1 MSEEPLLASVHRLV
15 HEYELKDDLDSA
27 WAARPLGLI
36 RDRGQTVLLLED
48 PGGEPLSRLIGPPL
62 ELGKFLRLA
71 IALSA
76 ALGRLH
82 ERGLNHKDLKP
93 ANVLVNPATDQVW
106 LTGFGIASR
115 LPREQQS
122 PEPPDFI
129 PGTPAYMAPEQTGRM
144 NRSVDHRSDLYSLGV
159 TLYEMVTGQLPFSA
173 NDPLEWVHA
182 HTAMQPIPPSG
193 LVDLPEP
200 ISDIIMKLLAKAAED
215 RYQTAAGLVVD
226 LRHCQ
231 GQWDRRRRVD
241 PFSLGA
247 NDAPD
252 RLLISERLYGRDDD
266 IRMLIST
273 FERVAESG
281 RSELVLVSGS
291 PGVGKSSVV
300 NELHKVLVPR
310 RGIFAGGKFDL
321 YKRDIPYATLSQAF
335 QGLLRKILGKTELE
349 LSVWRSSLLDALG
362 LNGQLIIDIIPEL
375 EVIIGAQPPL
385 LELSAQNAAI
395 RFRMV
400 FRRFLGVFASREH
413 PLVLFLDDLQWL
425 DIASLH
431 LLQHLITDPEVR
443 YVLLVGAYRD
453 NEITASHPLLRTI
466 TDIRK
471 AGASVQEIVLA
482 PLSHLEVGHLIE
494 DALRC
499 GPGASSDLNAFV
511 YEKTEGNPF
520 FVIQFLKELA
530 DKSLLTFDA
539 ELGTY
544 KWHIT
549 QIQRV
554 VVTNNVVHLMTE
566 KLNRLP
572 ATTTLLLKSLACLGN
587 TAQIEV
593 LARIQEQPDQVIRD
607 ALSAAVQAG
616 LLLCDGSTYTFLH
629 DRVQEAAYTLASEA
643 DRAATHLKIGRI
655 LASAGDEGAPKETIF
670 EIVNQFDRAIGLIAN
685 EAERNYVATFFLSA
699 AQQARKTTA
708 YNSALKYLRRGR
720 SLLADDSWKRQ
731 YPLTFAFE
739 LLTAECEFLTGELAN
754 AERRLEDLILHGA
767 NNLDIA
773 AAYRLKITLH
783 VVRSE
788 TDRTVEATLECLRL
802 FGIVLEP
809 DPTRQQLDA
818 AFAEIWSALN
828 EVKIEALA
836 ELPRATNPEIEAAI
850 TLLWAPA
857 ISKSEAFLG
866 IYLCHIVGFTIA
878 NGVTAASTDGLGWFG
893 NFVGHQLGLYND
905 GYRITRLARDLV
917 EKHSF
922 TAFRAKAVY
931 ALSMSELWVRPISQ
945 ALETAREAFVAGSDS
960 GDVLAACGSANAVVL
975 TRFARGDHL
984 DDVCQEAERAISYT
998 SRSGYR
1004 DVGQVLSIEQR
1015 ALLHLQGRTLSFETL
1030 DGDDFKETEFEE
1042 FLASSRNGLMSFCS
1056 WVSKGQSCYMAGR
1069 LDEASY
1075 AFEKAAPLYWV
1086 CPGHIQHFNYQMF
1099 SALTLSALLSRG
1111 LTRPEGKSRLRTLHE
1126 QLNRWA
1132 AACPS
1137 TFEGKAAL
1145 LGAEIARIEGNTR
1158 EAITLY
1164 EQAIRAAKNNGFI
1177 NDEAL
1182 SHELAARFHFDN
1194 GFNTSGDAHL
1204 RRSYDCY
1211 QRWGAHGKVRQL
1223 ESAYPSLRG
1232 NNKFA
1237 SLNSTN
1243 NRQISD
1249 VDVFAVLKATQA
1261 VSREIVIDDL
1271 VRTLLT
1277 ITVETGGADRG
1288 LLILVRDDE
1297 PHIVAEATTAD
1308 REIAITLRTRVAS
1321 ASELPESLLHYVM
1334 RTREALIVEDATL
1347 SPLFS
1352 SDVYVRVNQS
1362 KSLLC
1367 VPIVKQG
1374 AVSGVLYLENGL
1386 TAHAF
1391 TSQSLSLLEV
1401 LAAQAAISLEN
1412 TRLYSDLQERES
1424 KVRRLVDSNIIG
1436 IFIWENDGQIIDAND
1451 AFLSIV
1457 EYSRDDLASRRL
1469 SLKDLTPE
1477 EWSHISDRRMAD
1489 LKATGTAQPYEKEY
1503 MRKDGSRVP
1512 VLVGAARFEE
1522 GRDEGVGFVLDLTS
1536 SKRAEEAARESE
1548 QRYLEIQMQLAHANR
1563 VATIGELPSSIA
1575 HEINQPLSGVITNA
1589 ETALLWLQAEMPNV
1603 AQAQAALTRI
1613 VRDGRRIND
1622 VIGRIRAMIKKAP
1635 SLKDKVDINEAILE
1649 VTGLTHGEAVKNGVL
1664 IHTQLGAELPV
1675 IEGDRVQ
1682 LQQVIL
1688 NLTMNAIEA
1697 MSAVDGEPK
1706 EVLIST
1712 ANFDSDVVIIGVR
1725 DSGTGLDPANTENIF
1740 KAFYTT
1746 KTNGLGM
1753 GLSICRSIVEAHGG
1767 KLWASSGTPRGA
1779 VFQFTLP
1786 AERDRRAAF

>member
-1 MSEEPLLASVHRLV
+1 
-15 HEYELKDDLDSA
+15 
-27 WAARPLGLI
+27 
-36 RDRGQTVLLLED
+36 
-48 PGGEPLSRLIGPPL
+48 
-62 ELGKFLRLA
+62 
-71 IALSA
+71 
-76 ALGRLH
+76 
-82 ERGLNHKDLKP
+82 
-93 ANVLVNPATDQVW
+93 
-106 LTGFGIASR
+106 
-115 LPREQQS
+115 
-122 PEPPDFI
+122 
-129 PGTPAYMAPEQTGRM
+129 
-144 NRSVDHRSDLYSLGV
+144 
-159 TLYEMVTGQLPFSA
+159 
-173 NDPLEWVHA
+173 
-182 HTAMQPIPPSG
+182 
-193 LVDLPEP
+193 
-200 ISDIIMKLLAKAAED
+200 
-215 RYQTAAGLVVD
+215 
-226 LRHCQ
+226 
-231 GQWDRRRRVD
+231 
-241 PFSLGA
+241 
-247 NDAPD
+247 
-252 RLLISERLYGRDDD
+252 
-266 IRMLIST
+266 
-273 FERVAESG
+273 
-281 RSELVLVSGS
+281 
-291 PGVGKSSVV
+291 
-300 NELHKVLVPR
+300 
-310 RGIFAGGKFDL
+310 
-321 YKRDIPYATLSQAF
+321 
-335 QGLLRKILGKTELE
+335 
-349 LSVWRSSLLDALG
+349 
-362 LNGQLIIDIIPEL
+362 
-375 EVIIGAQPPL
+375 
-385 LELSAQNAAI
+385 
-395 RFRMV
+395 
-400 FRRFLGVFASREH
+400 
-413 PLVLFLDDLQWL
+413 
-425 DIASLH
+425 
-431 LLQHLITDPEVR
+431 
-443 YVLLVGAYRD
+443 
-453 NEITASHPLLRTI
+453 
-466 TDIRK
+466 
-471 AGASVQEIVLA
+471 
-482 PLSHLEVGHLIE
+482 
-494 DALRC
+494 
-499 GPGASSDLNAFV
+499 
-511 YEKTEGNPF
+511 
-520 FVIQFLKELA
+520 
-530 DKSLLTFDA
+530 
-539 ELGTY
+539 
-544 KWHIT
+544 
-549 QIQRV
+549 
-554 VVTNNVVHLMTE
+554 
-566 KLNRLP
+566 
-572 ATTTLLLKSLACLGN
+572 
-587 TAQIEV
+587 
-593 LARIQEQPDQVIRD
+593 
-607 ALSAAVQAG
+607 
-616 LLLCDGSTYTFLH
+616 
-629 DRVQEAAYTLASEA
+629 
-643 DRAATHLKIGRI
+643 
-655 LASAGDEGAPKETIF
+655 
-670 EIVNQFDRAIGLIAN
+670 
-685 EAERNYVATFFLSA
+685 
-699 AQQARKTTA
+699 
-708 YNSALKYLRRGR
+708 
-720 SLLADDSWKRQ
+720 
-731 YPLTFAFE
+731 
-739 LLTAECEFLTGELAN
+739 
-754 AERRLEDLILHGA
+754 
-767 NNLDIA
+767 
-773 AAYRLKITLH
+773 
-783 VVRSE
+783 
-788 TDRTVEATLECLRL
+788 
-802 FGIVLEP
+802 
-809 DPTRQQLDA
+809 
-818 AFAEIWSALN
+818 
-828 EVKIEALA
+828 
-836 ELPRATNPEIEAAI
+836 
-850 TLLWAPA
+850 
-857 ISKSEAFLG
+857 
-866 IYLCHIVGFTIA
+866 
-878 NGVTAASTDGLGWFG
+878 
-893 NFVGHQLGLYND
+893 
-905 GYRITRLARDLV
+905 
-917 EKHSF
+917 
-922 TAFRAKAVY
+922 
-931 ALSMSELWVRPISQ
+931 
-945 ALETAREAFVAGSDS
+945 
-960 GDVLAACGSANAVVL
+960 
-975 TRFARGDHL
+975 
-984 DDVCQEAERAISYT
+984 
-998 SRSGYR
+998 
-1004 DVGQVLSIEQR
+1004 
-1015 ALLHLQGRTLSFETL
+1015 
-1030 DGDDFKETEFEE
+1030 
-1042 FLASSRNGLMSFCS
+1042 
-1056 WVSKGQSCYMAGR
+1056 
-1069 LDEASY
+1069 
-1075 AFEKAAPLYWV
+1075 
-1086 CPGHIQHFNYQMF
+1086 MF

-1111 LTRPEGKSRLRTLHE
+1111 HTSPEGKSRLRTLHE

-1132 AACPS
+1132 EACPS